1 MTLVSN
7 ELPDGELWADPFTV
21 QVALRVLQ
29 IVGDHTNGIHTYQI
43 RDVARG
49 LQLVNN
55 NPIAQRLGRMI
66 DTLVDTAVTA
76 KRTESGE
83 SLDWEKVKL

>member
-1 MTLVSN
+1 MVSSGI
-7 ELPDGELWADPFTV
+7 PDGELWADPFTM

-29 IVGDHTNGIHTYQI
+29 IVGDHTNGIDTYQI

-55 NPIAQRLGRMI
+55 NPIAQRLGLMI
-66 DTLVDTAVTA
+66 DTLVNTAVTA
-76 KRTESGE
+76 QMTESGTP
-83 SLDWEKVKL
+83 LDWEKVRL